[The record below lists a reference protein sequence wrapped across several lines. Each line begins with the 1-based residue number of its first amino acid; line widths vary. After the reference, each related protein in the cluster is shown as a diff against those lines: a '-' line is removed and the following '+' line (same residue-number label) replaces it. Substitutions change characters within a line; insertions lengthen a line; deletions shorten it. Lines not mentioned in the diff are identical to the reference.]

1 MNDRDVQRL
10 LDEKCSIAGVL
21 LSRGGWV
28 SANRIGIECRFAAE
42 GDEMALW
49 RIDLYPDV
57 DPCPGRQSHSLY
69 VKAEAIV
76 GVSLRRYQHDS

>member
-1 MNDRDVQRL
+1 MNDRDVQRI

-57 DPCPGRQSHSLY
+57 DPSSTQYHSLY

-76 GVSLRRYQHDS
+76 GISLRRYQHDS